1 MNNTLFSLSAKSPR
15 IPWLSVRKR
24 TMVSQCCCPGIGR
37 GSLMESIFPNSRCLS
52 QSVPDPYRD
61 SKWKGQTVQVQEHLS
76 APLRFL
82 LDGGDFFFLR
92 KNEQEKYWC
101 EVCILTLWTRRRSL
115 WGDGIFCS
123 QRRRL
128 KTDNS
133 RHVLI
138 SFCSRFAI
146 RPIMWQSFYCCP
158 CFVLDGQHA
167 SQSFFFFF
175 FFGIF
180 PLWPHERDGA
190 QKKAADVNK
199 IFICQKDFQLNITT
213 FHFKNQLDSSKSC
226 SRRGG
231 GKNPRKR

>member
-115 WGDGIFCS
+115 WGDGILCS
-123 QRRRL
+123 QWHHL
-128 KTDNS
+128 KADNS

-146 RPIMWQSFYCCP
+146 RPIMWQTFYCCP

-167 SQSFFFFF
+167 SQSFFFHFF
-175 FFGIF
+175 LAYFLCGHTNMMGHRRKQQMLIKY
-180 PLWPHERDGA
+180 LSAR
-190 QKKAADVNK
+190 K
-199 IFICQKDFQLNITT
+199 IFSLT
-213 FHFKNQLDSSKSC
+213 
-226 SRRGG
+226 
-231 GKNPRKR
+231 